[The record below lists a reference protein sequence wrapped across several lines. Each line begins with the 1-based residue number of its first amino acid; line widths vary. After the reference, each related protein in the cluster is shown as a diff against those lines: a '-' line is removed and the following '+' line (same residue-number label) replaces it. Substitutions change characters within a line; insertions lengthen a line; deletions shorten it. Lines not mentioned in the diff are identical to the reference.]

1 MKTLKLLLFGMI
13 VLAFW
18 ACGGGEESSETEESR
33 PEASTENPEASGPEN
48 RTEKRLICAANE
60 DELTKLYLNLEFEGD
75 IIRGVADYVTPKA
88 GFTVYSYYN
97 VKGSRNGNK
106 LDLQLTLTESD
117 HLKDIGKSHNEV
129 WILDVASGTITP
141 DFESVVPPLQIQDCS
156 DEPVLYREAKEV
168 DLSAKSYD
176 YEGSIDAKLPI
187 KMHLD
192 LEPSTENP
200 TVLMANG
207 YYYYESQGSDKKI
220 TLSGS
225 LVDENSPMPG
235 FLIEMADGKEYGRF
249 VVDPGTD
256 VSQGFS
262 CTFVSADGE
271 KELEVELKRIDNK

>member
-1 MKTLKLLLFGMI
+1 MKTLKLLLFGM
-13 VLAFW
+13 VALAFW

-60 DELTKLYLNLEFEGD
+60 DELTKLYMNLEFEGD

-88 GFTVYSYYN
+88 GFTVFSYYN
-97 VKGSRNGNK
+97 VEGSRKGDK
-106 LDLQLTLTESD
+106 LDLTLTLTESD
-117 HLKDIGKSHNEV
+117 NMKGIGESHNEV

-141 DFESVVPPLQIQDCS
+141 DFESVLPPLQIQDCS
-156 DEPVLYREAKEV
+156 DEPVLYREAKEA
-168 DLSAKSYD
+168 DLSARSYD
-176 YEGSIDAKLPI
+176 FEGTIDNKLRV

-192 LEPSTENP
+192 LEPSAENP
-200 TVLMANG
+200 TDLMASG

-225 LVDENSPMPG
+225 LVDENSSMPG

-262 CTFVSADGE
+262 CIFVSADGE
-271 KELEVELKRIDNK
+271 KELDVDLERIDNR